1 MAKEIVKITKIVGLL
16 RSNNVKEADALI
28 VSESNRIGS
37 QIADLKR
44 KIGILESGLQTLESL
59 MPEGGQQSLSR
70 ISVEAPAPA
79 KLTKSQKHK
88 RRQEIL
94 RVALMVADDMKS
106 FSPEDI
112 ARILASEGV
121 PMGVAPN
128 RVNTA
133 ISSFLRGN
141 PDFERDLD
149 NEGLYKK
156 RIQNIASEEVSIDSA
171 RDENEDNE

>member
-1 MAKEIVKITKIVGLL
+1 MAREIVQISKIVKLL
-16 RSNNVKEADALI
+16 RSNDVDEADALI

-37 QIADLKR
+37 QITDFKR
-44 KIGILESGLQTLESL
+44 KIGILESGLQTLQTL
-59 MPEGGQQSLSR
+59 MPEGGQQSLLE
-70 ISVEAPAPA
+70 ISVEEPTRA

-94 RVALMVADDMKS
+94 RVALKVGDELKS

-112 ARILASEGV
+112 ARVLAREGV
-121 PMGVAPN
+121 PMGVQEN

-133 ISSFLRGN
+133 ISSFLRGH
-141 PDFERDLD
+141 PDFEKDLN

-156 RIQNIASEEVSIDSA
+156 KMQGSPGQEASTDSVQD
-171 RDENEDNE
+171 RGNE